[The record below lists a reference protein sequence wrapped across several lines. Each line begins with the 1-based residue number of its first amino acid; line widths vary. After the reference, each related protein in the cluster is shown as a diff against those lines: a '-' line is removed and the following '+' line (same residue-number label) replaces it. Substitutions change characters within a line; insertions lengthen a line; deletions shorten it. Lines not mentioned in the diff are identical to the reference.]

1 MANVAFKRGLASQ
14 LSAAAKV
21 DGTFYLTTDT
31 HKLYVYNNNELV
43 DLTHFINYVATQS
56 ALPSSADVGDIYYI
70 TGENILCIRTAS
82 GWTQINPDHRI
93 ANADDAVEVTS
104 ITSGVSI
111 TTTISEATSTA
122 HTDPNARMASGSF
135 SIVEGNENIHI
146 SQSNGVIT
154 ISSDNSAD
162 DHQYALGTEQNG
174 SSATITLTPSL
185 AGTTSTADVVHIV
198 GQGQASVTSDAS
210 GVVTVSVPTKQ
221 IETSI
226 IFSSAG
232 VLEVAADLATNGA
245 TSSVTPVIA
254 YGNNASSTA
263 VFASGTAVL
272 DVYTKSEV
280 DNKFIEQFQAA
291 DAMNY
296 KGVLTSAN
304 MSSALFQPGS
314 QTGTYQG
321 NVGDTYKAN
330 ANLSSGSFSAK
341 AGDLIIAQGTDGAVT
356 WEVVPSGDDY
366 RLQGNTYSGSF
377 ELVDQISGDTFLD
390 VTLASSTATNVA
402 PINIST
408 SATTTGSNGIGGVAT
423 YTFEHGVATTGTAI
437 TYSSVTTA
445 TTQNSG
451 TVSTPSTKDIP
462 TITGLTKDD
471 AGHIVS
477 IETATYRVT
486 DTHNYIREVAVS
498 PTITTGSAAIV
509 IEVSGNDGDSAD
521 DSFTLST
528 STGSSIQFSSGATA
542 STVNI
547 DFVWGTFT

>member
-1 MANVAFKRGLASQ
+1 MANVAFKRGPASQ
-14 LSAAAKV
+14 LSAAPKV
-21 DGTFYLTTDT
+21 DGTFYLTTDS
-31 HKLYVYNNNELV
+31 HKLYVYDNNKLV

-135 SIVEGNENIHI
+135 SIVEGNNVHI

-154 ISSDNSAD
+154 ISSDNDSD
-162 DHQYALGTEQNG
+162 DHQYALGTENNG

-185 AGTTSTADVVHIV
+185 GGTTSTADVVHIV
-198 GQGQASVTSDAS
+198 GQGQASVTSDSS
-210 GVVTVSVPTKQ
+210 GVVTVSVPTKE

-226 IFSSAG
+226 VFDSNG
-232 VLEVAADLATNGA
+232 VLEVAADLAATGA

-272 DVYTKSEV
+272 EVYTNDEV
-280 DNKFIEQFQAA
+280 DALLRNVQATV
-291 DAMNY
+291 DSMSY
-296 KGVLTSAN
+296 KGVVTSAN

-437 TYSSVTTA
+437 IYSAVTTA

-498 PTITTGSAAIV
+498 PTITSGSAAIV

-542 STVNI
+542 SSVNI